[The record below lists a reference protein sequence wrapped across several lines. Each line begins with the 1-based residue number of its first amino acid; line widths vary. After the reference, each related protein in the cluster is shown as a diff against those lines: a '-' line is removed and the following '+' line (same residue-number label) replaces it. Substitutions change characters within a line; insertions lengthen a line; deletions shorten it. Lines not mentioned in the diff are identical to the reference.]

1 MAANSNSPVHG
12 ELLVPERSFGV
23 FGSKNQSLWNQK
35 SAKSA
40 FLFAAMGRSY
50 DSFTFVPLFTN
61 ARLAGRHP
69 FR

>member
-1 MAANSNSPVHG
+1 MGANSNSPVNG

-23 FGSKNQSLWNQK
+23 SGSKNQSLWNQK

-40 FLFAAMGRSY
+40 FRFAAMGRSY

-61 ARLAGRHP
+61 ARSVARCP
-69 FR
+69 Y